1 MVCAML
7 RCSTLRICRL
17 VGALELHSQCH
28 QCVTCLL
35 ILGEESFFFLLCT
48 IAMQHHFVLGSYSS
62 YTLFFPNIY
71 TCIHIIILSLQ
82 CGWVEKCF
90 GWVVYRWLH
99 PTYFMKWR
107 LETWD
112 CHPIHHLGCRLD
124 HHFPCSWEWLRL
136 TKVNHWFGS
145 SCVKQP
151 GPCCFFDSQPSSSS
165 W

>member
-99 PTYFMKWR
+99 PTYFMKSHFYSPNWSEGLK
-107 LETWD
+107 LEIVTRSIIWAVGWIIIF
-112 CHPIHHLGCRLD
+112 HVH
-124 HHFPCSWEWLRL
+124 E
-136 TKVNHWFGS
+136 NGS
-145 SCVKQP
+145 DLPK
-151 GPCCFFDSQPSSSS
+151 
-165 W
+165 